1 MAKARFVDKDDPVL
15 GRGEDMLDMLEGD
28 IEPEEI
34 QMLMQADEYGN
45 AHIPQTDAEV
55 AEFIERNSR
64 LIHAI
69 LRPYR
74 GLDDYDDLFQEA
86 AIGFLKGI
94 RTYNPKT
101 QNKITTYAFACGRNE
116 VKMYLRKGRAKSR
129 SGGVTVSIE
138 ASINPEDER
147 DNLLNKDLQSYDPL
161 YEPEDLDESIHR
173 NILYERAERIMK
185 RHLNNTQQFV
195 VRQMMNKV
203 PQSKTAKVLKTSQ
216 SEVSKILKTSICI
229 IRLKMQ
235 EEEESGWL
243 SDDEV
248 GVCQEGPGQFCPGPS
263 SLSGTSDNRGLA
275 TCI

>member
-1 MAKARFVDKDDPVL
+1 MATRVVEKAFSIITPEDHNALHGIYRHRCLNDRQLAEYFYKD
-15 GRGEDMLDMLEGD
+15 
-28 IEPEEI
+28 
-34 QMLMQADEYGN
+34 
-45 AHIPQTDAEV
+45 
-55 AEFIERNSR
+55 
-64 LIHAI
+64 
-69 LRPYR
+69 
-74 GLDDYDDLFQEA
+74 LDDGKNDYTLMR
-86 AIGFLKGI
+86 I
-94 RTYNPKT
+94 
-101 QNKITTYAFACGRNE
+101 NE
-116 VKMYLRKGRAKSR
+116 LVENWLIDAHEYKPG
-129 SGGVTVSIE
+129 
-138 ASINPEDER
+138 SINPEDER

-248 GVCQEGPGQFCPGPS
+248 CV
-263 SLSGTSDNRGLA
+263 
-275 TCI
+275 

>member
-1 MAKARFVDKDDPVL
+1 M
-15 GRGEDMLDMLEGD
+15 
-28 IEPEEI
+28 
-34 QMLMQADEYGN
+34 
-45 AHIPQTDAEV
+45 
-55 AEFIERNSR
+55 
-64 LIHAI
+64 
-69 LRPYR
+69 
-74 GLDDYDDLFQEA
+74 DDYDDLFQEA

-248 GVCQEGPGQFCPGPS
+248 CV
-263 SLSGTSDNRGLA
+263 
-275 TCI
+275 

>member
-74 GLDDYDDLFQEA
+74 GLDDYDDLFQET

-248 GVCQEGPGQFCPGPS
+248 GV
-263 SLSGTSDNRGLA
+263 
-275 TCI
+275 

>member
-1 MAKARFVDKDDPVL
+1 MAKARFMDKEDPLL
-15 GRGEDMLDMLEGD
+15 GRGEDMLDMLEED
-28 IEPEEI
+28 MDPEEI

-45 AHIPQTDAEV
+45 SHIPQTDEEV

-129 SGGVTVSIE
+129 SGVVTVSIE

-248 GVCQEGPGQFCPGPS
+248 CV
-263 SLSGTSDNRGLA
+263 
-275 TCI
+275 

>member
-173 NILYERAERIMK
+173 NILYERVERIMK

-248 GVCQEGPGQFCPGPS
+248 GV
-263 SLSGTSDNRGLA
+263 
-275 TCI
+275 

>member
-1 MAKARFVDKDDPVL
+1 MAKARFMDKEDPLL
-15 GRGEDMLDMLEGD
+15 GRGEDMLDMLEED
-28 IEPEEI
+28 MDPEEI

-45 AHIPQTDAEV
+45 SHIPQTDEEV

-86 AIGFLKGI
+86 SIGFLKAI

-248 GVCQEGPGQFCPGPS
+248 CV
-263 SLSGTSDNRGLA
+263 
-275 TCI
+275 